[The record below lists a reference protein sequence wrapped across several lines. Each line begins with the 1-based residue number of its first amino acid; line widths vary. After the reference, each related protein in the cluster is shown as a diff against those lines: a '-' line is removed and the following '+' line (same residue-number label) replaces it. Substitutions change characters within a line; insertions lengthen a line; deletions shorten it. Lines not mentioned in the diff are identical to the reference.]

1 MRGFTARNVSRE
13 SHTYELGEAELGLEE
28 VEVLKR
34 AMESSYDR
42 ERAIADRLR
51 QAEEDAVEMRQQISA
66 LRDEIGGLHARLD
79 SLHTRPLRPV
89 NVSRGQKGDALSL
102 YQNALAIYKQK
113 QSKQAVAQFDRVLAA
128 APYGASR
135 GPQGS
140 SCLSSWVVAV

>member
-1 MRGFTARNVSRE
+1 MLMQSKKAIYALLWCCAACATPGQVDQRLDTWQNAQR
-13 SHTYELGEAELGLEE
+13 EE

-51 QAEEDAVEMRQQISA
+51 QAEEDAVELRQQISA

-89 NVSRGQKGDALSL
+89 NVSRGQKEDALSL
-102 YQNALAIYKQK
+102 YQHALAVYKQK
-113 QSKQAVAQFDRVLAA
+113 EYKQAVAQFDRVLAA
-128 APYGASR
+128 AP
-135 GPQGS
+135 
-140 SCLSSWVVAV
+140 LSLIHI